1 MKWFENVT
9 TLDELRQTYKK
20 LLIKYHP
27 DNNPGTDTTPIIQE
41 INVNYDLL
49 LKQLQQNSTSNQYND
64 FSDDELKN
72 ILNELIK
79 LKANITIELIGSWI
93 WISGD
98 SYSIKK
104 QLKELGFKWASKKKM
119 WYWGEPHHHITAS
132 LPINY
137 IREKYGSTIYKSSK
151 EEQKAIQ

>member
-27 DNNPGTDTTPIIQE
+27 DNNPETDTTPIIQE

-49 LKQLQQNSTSNQYND
+49 LKQLQQNSTDNQYND

-104 QLKELGFKWASKKKM
+104 QLKELGFNGLQKRKCGTGVSC
-119 WYWGEPHHHITAS
+119 ITI
-132 LPINY
+132 LLHLY
-137 IREKYGSTIYKSSK
+137 
-151 EEQKAIQ
+151 Q

>member
-27 DNNPGTDTTPIIQE
+27 DNNPETDTTPIIQE

-49 LKQLQQNSTSNQYND
+49 LKQLQQNSTDNQYNN

-119 WYWGEPHHHITAS
+119 WYWGELHHHVTAS

>member
-27 DNNPGTDTTPIIQE
+27 DNNPETDTTPIIQE

-119 WYWGEPHHHITAS
+119 WYWGEFHHHITAS

-137 IREKYGSTIYKSSK
+137 IREKYGSTIYQSSK
-151 EEQKAIQ
+151 EEQKAIP

>member
-27 DNNPGTDTTPIIQE
+27 DNNPKTDTTPIIQE

-72 ILNELIK
+72 ILNDSLIRK
-79 LKANITIELIGSWI
+79 
-93 WISGD
+93 
-98 SYSIKK
+98 YFVIKK
-104 QLKELGFKWASKKKM
+104 RYKTKKF
-119 WYWGEPHHHITAS
+119 EFFLT
-132 LPINY
+132 PIN
-137 IREKYGSTIYKSSK
+137 G
-151 EEQKAIQ
+151 

>member
-27 DNNPGTDTTPIIQE
+27 DNNPETDTTPIIQE

-119 WYWGEPHHHITAS
+119 WYWGELHQHITAS

-137 IREKYGSTIYKSSK
+137 IREKYGSTIYQSSK
-151 EEQKAIQ
+151 EEQKAIP

>member
-27 DNNPGTDTTPIIQE
+27 DNNPKTDTTPIIQE

-93 WISGD
+93 WIS
-98 SYSIKK
+98 
-104 QLKELGFKWASKKKM
+104 
-119 WYWGEPHHHITAS
+119 
-132 LPINY
+132 
-137 IREKYGSTIYKSSK
+137 
-151 EEQKAIQ
+151 

>member
-49 LKQLQQNSTSNQYND
+49 LK
-64 FSDDELKN
+64 
-72 ILNELIK
+72 
-79 LKANITIELIGSWI
+79 
-93 WISGD
+93 
-98 SYSIKK
+98 
-104 QLKELGFKWASKKKM
+104 
-119 WYWGEPHHHITAS
+119 
-132 LPINY
+132 
-137 IREKYGSTIYKSSK
+137 
-151 EEQKAIQ
+151 